1 MPSLRYGRDITD
13 DAAFLVGQRDD
24 ALKAL
29 QRKRMSAANR
39 AAAQERLGVIEDR
52 IRAAY
57 GRISS
62 AEILAREAGAF
73 TDSYSSEGRA
83 AAGLQNTVQTRPPL
97 SKSAQ
102 QIVRRLQKQGRLPEI
117 RSYDENDSKSPVS
130 IRPPRAG
137 AAAPGTRLAGA
148 QAVAR
153 ERGGRR
159 VIAEA
164 NTPSPRGKP
173 RDLPYKGVGRA
184 RGARAANKEQARR
197 EKDTNRNR
205 QR

>member
-29 QRKRMSAANR
+29 QRRRMSAANR

-137 AAAPGTRLAGA
+137 AAREGTRLAAA
-148 QAVAR
+148 QAAQRQQIGAKAVRDRNKRNAR
-153 ERGGRR
+153 PN
-159 VIAEA
+159 IA
-164 NTPSPRGKP
+164 T
-173 RDLPYKGVGRA
+173 
-184 RGARAANKEQARR
+184 ARATGVPVPAAKKSAKKAAKKAQGPRR
-197 EKDTNRNR
+197 PRSA
-205 QR
+205 

>member
-29 QRKRMSAANR
+29 QRRRMSAANR
-39 AAAQERLGVIEDR
+39 AAAQERLATIEDR
-52 IRAAY
+52 IKAAY

-73 TDSYSSEGRA
+73 TDSYTSEGRA

-102 QIVRRLQKQGRLPEI
+102 QIIRRLQKQGRLPEI

-137 AAAPGTRLAGA
+137 AAREGTRLAAA
-148 QAVAR
+148 QAAQRQQIGAKAVRDINRRNAR
-153 ERGGRR
+153 PNIATADAVGLARPAAAKKATKKAAKKAQGPRR
-159 VIAEA
+159 
-164 NTPSPRGKP
+164 PRS
-173 RDLPYKGVGRA
+173 A
-184 RGARAANKEQARR
+184 
-197 EKDTNRNR
+197 
-205 QR
+205 

>member
-13 DAAFLVGQRDD
+13 DAAFLVGERDD

-52 IRAAY
+52 IKAAY

-73 TDSYSSEGRA
+73 TDSYTSEGRG
-83 AAGLQNTVQTRPPL
+83 AAGLQDTVQTRPAL

-102 QIVRRLQKQGRLPEI
+102 QIIRRLQKQGRLPEI

-137 AAAPGTRLAGA
+137 AAREGTRLAAA
-148 QAVAR
+148 QAAQRRQIGEKAVRDKNKRNAR
-153 ERGGRR
+153 PN
-159 VIAEA
+159 IATA
-164 NTPSPRGKP
+164 KAAGVPNTPK
-173 RDLPYKGVGRA
+173 KKA
-184 RGARAANKEQARR
+184 K
-197 EKDTNRNR
+197 
-205 QR
+205 